1 MRCQNDKKLRIFT
14 FLQPYTICEQHIYQ
28 ILYHIK
34 PYTEDFCGNILHS
47 VGVSSAKMDNTFL
60 LLYKRRQC
68 QKKSIQYKW
77 KTKENYTAV

>member
-1 MRCQNDKKLRIFT
+1 MPNDKKLRIFT

-68 QKKSIQYKW
+68 QKISIQYKW